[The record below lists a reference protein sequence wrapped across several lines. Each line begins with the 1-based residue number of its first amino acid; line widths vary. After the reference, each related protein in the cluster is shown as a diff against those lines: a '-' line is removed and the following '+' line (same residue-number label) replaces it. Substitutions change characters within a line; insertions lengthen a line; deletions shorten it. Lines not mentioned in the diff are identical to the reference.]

1 MHGEVS
7 WQVELSIDREQFD
20 EFRSLTIEM
29 IESTKLE
36 KGVLV
41 YERFFSEDHSK
52 IFVYERYASSEAAIA
67 HLRAFREK
75 FGYAFAQLAKRE
87 RFLVFGE
94 PNQELEEILSSF
106 DAKFLRPLGGFSALA
121 IE

>member
-1 MHGEVS
+1 MRGEVS

-41 YERFFSEDHSK
+41 YERFFSEDYNK
-52 IFVYERYASSEAAIA
+52 IFVYERYASSEAAIS
-67 HLRAFREK
+67 HLRTFREK